1 MNKFL
6 AFLLVIW
13 PYLPWFHK
21 GGYLGAMENYKVF
34 LVYEAL
40 SAVLIVVNIV
50 NAGKWESPK
59 DLFFYNIVFGL
70 AHFLYYLIECVL
82 VVYMV
87 PVAWITNMK
96 ELKVE
101 LTIAVLLIAGL
112 LVVKNVFRNAAI
124 DKALMMGIITEQED
138 LGFANKI
145 LGNGIGDLVLY
156 FKIRKGV

>member
-21 GGYLGAMENYKVF
+21 GGYLGALNNYKVF

-40 SAVLIVVNIV
+40 SAVLIAVNII
-50 NAGKWESPK
+50 NAGKWENPK

-70 AHFLYYLIECVL
+70 AHFIYYLFGGAL
-82 VVYMV
+82 VIYLV
-87 PVAWITNMK
+87 PVAWITSMK
-96 ELKVE
+96 EYAVE

-112 LVVKNVFRNAAI
+112 LIAKSAFRNAAI
-124 DKALMMGIITEQED
+124 DKALMMGILSEQED
-138 LGFANKI
+138 LGLVNKI
-145 LGNGIGDLVLY
+145 LGHGIGDLVLY